1 MSADELRPYK
11 HLKHTYMN
19 RRNFMKRSG
28 SLTAAGLT
36 LGTYGLGTPGQGNYY
51 PQKEE
56 NGLRKDMRPE
66 QVKRLVVMGESNAYG
81 MNALDPANE
90 WVQVFASHIRKFQDA
105 PLRVFN
111 NSLPAN
117 VISPDAPGYDPA
129 NLDATAPSAIERFE
143 QDMISYKPDLAVY
156 AYGLNDSR
164 CGHSRNSFINAYRKI
179 LVRTRQA
186 LPDALIV
193 IVGPYWNVQYNEKAW
208 ADPEYHR
215 DFGAFNASGDELVLS
230 YNAELPKLAQEV
242 NGIFVDV
249 YSILENAIWL
259 LADDSCHFNDVGQTI
274 IGQTVF
280 AQVASQ
286 CSFVS
291 ARCQRFETETR
302 IHITTTGGTN
312 ALPNA
317 IMKWRPVNQWKQ

>member
-1 MSADELRPYK
+1 MFVQIEQVGLSSTYK
-11 HLKHTYMN
+11 FKIQVMD
-19 RRNFMKRSG
+19 RRKFMKNSAC
-28 SLTAAGLT
+28 LTLAGLSFSDSSF
-36 LGTYGLGTPGQGNYY
+36 GDPTYEKT
-51 PQKEE
+51 ES
-56 NGLRKDMRPE
+56 GLRKDIRSE

-117 VISPDAPGYDPA
+117 VISPDAPGYNPED
-129 NLDATAPSAIERFE
+129 LDATAPSAIERFE
-143 QDMISYKPDLAVY
+143 QDMISYKPDLALY

-164 CGHSRNSFINAYRKI
+164 CGHSTKSFINAYRKI
-179 LVRTRQA
+179 LVKTRQS

-193 IVGPYWNVQYNEKAW
+193 IVGPYWNVQYNAKAW
-208 ADPEYHR
+208 AKPEYQR
-215 DFGAFNASGDELVLS
+215 NFGAFNKSGDELVLS
-230 YNAELPKLAQEV
+230 YNAELPKLALEI
-242 NGIFVDV
+242 NAIFVDV

-259 LADDSCHFNDVGQTI
+259 LTADSCHFNDVGHTI
-274 IGQTVF
+274 IGQAIF
-280 AQVASQ
+280 IQVASQ

-291 ARCQRFETETR
+291 ARSQRFEKETK
-302 IHITTTGGTN
+302 IQIMTTGGTN

-317 IMKWRPVNQWKQ
+317 IKKWRPVDQWKQ